1 MVMAETQKSPES
13 VRPTSACAPT
23 GPPGLRR
30 LRFPFFD
37 LLVKELWSE
46 TASNGPAWRRP
57 AAAKTKPIT
66 RFPREASC
74 SIRRL
79 PAHCRAPVHGSQTP
93 LISLTA
99 DPCQRV
105 GEEFLHA
112 RTSAAG
118 FGLPQNGPHCF
129 AHTPRGPTT
138 NPLLHLFA
146 YQLARASVGS
156 TAASLTSA
164 GAARNVV
171 ILSARH

>member
-23 GPPGLRR
+23 DPPGLRR

-37 LLVKELWSE
+37 LLVKERRGE
-46 TASNGPAWRRP
+46 TASNGPARCRP

-66 RFPREASC
+66 RSPREASC

-99 DPCQRV
+99 GPCQRV
-105 GEEFLHA
+105 DEEFLHV
-112 RTSAAG
+112 RIRAAG

-129 AHTPRGPTT
+129 AHTPRGTYDESA
-138 NPLLHLFA
+138 L
-146 YQLARASVGS
+146 QLSAHQSACTYAGS
-156 TAASLTSA
+156 KAASLTSA
-164 GAARNVV
+164 GAARKVA

>member
-23 GPPGLRR
+23 DPPGLRR

-37 LLVKELWSE
+37 LLVKERWGE
-46 TASNGPAWRRP
+46 AASTVRLDAVPPLRKRSRSPGH
-57 AAAKTKPIT
+57 
-66 RFPREASC
+66 PREASC
-74 SIRRL
+74 SIRRS

-105 GEEFLHA
+105 DEEFLHV
-112 RTSAAG
+112 RTRAVG

-129 AHTPRGPTT
+129 AHTPRGSPA
-138 NPLLHLFA
+138 NLLCNCLHPRSV
-146 YQLARASVGS
+146 RASAGS
-156 TAASLTSA
+156 KAASLTSA
-164 GAARNVV
+164 GAARKVV